1 MMEFLYY
8 RPTLAV
14 WVILACVALLFV
26 VQCVYY
32 VVVCRKAFFLRKKS
46 AETKRLDGAVWPGV
60 SVVIAT
66 KNEEFNLK
74 DKLGFFLEQDYPE
87 FEVIVV
93 NDASADDTE
102 YVLKAFSKLYPN
114 LKTVNIVEN
123 VNKFKGRKFPI
134 SLGIKAAKYD
144 YVVLSHADCQP
155 AGFEWLKEIMSGF
168 AGGRSVVL
176 GYASCKQD
184 KGLFNKIVQY
194 DNVRTAI
201 NYIGL
206 AFCGQPYMGDGRNLA
221 YKKNLFFKAGG
232 FTKHYN
238 LTLGDDDIFISSVAN
253 SQNTK
258 VVLSPESFVSFEL
271 KRNKGD
277 WRKLKKE
284 RFASRR
290 FFKFKQ
296 KFLLSLLPLSSFLF
310 YAGVIS
316 LGFLA
321 FPYQYIILALLL
333 KFILQVLVY
342 SKVCKRLGVKKI
354 QFFAPLFE
362 IYFFFFDA
370 KMRIISMFSRKA

>member
-1 MMEFLYY
+1 MMEFLHY
-8 RPTLAV
+8 RPTLTV
-14 WVILACVALLFV
+14 WVILACVALFLI
-26 VQCVYY
+26 VQGVYY
-32 VVVCRKAFFLRKKS
+32 FVVCRKAFFNRRK
-46 AETKRLDGAVWPGV
+46 AEKETQSDNAALPGV

-66 KNEEFNLK
+66 KNEEYNLK
-74 DKLGFFLEQDYPE
+74 DKLAFFLEQDYPE

-114 LKTVNIVEN
+114 LKMVNIVEN

-155 AGFEWLKEIMSGF
+155 AGFDWLKNMMSNF
-168 AGGRSVVL
+168 TKRKSIVL
-176 GYASCKQD
+176 GYAYCKQS
-184 KGLFNKIVQY
+184 KGLFNKVVQY

-206 AFCGQPYMGDGRNLA
+206 ALCGQPYMGDGRNLA
-221 YKKNLFFKAGG
+221 YKKDLFFKAGG

-253 SQNTK
+253 SQNTT
-258 VVLSPESFVSFEL
+258 VALAPESFVTFEQ
-271 KRNKGD
+271 KRNKSD

-284 RFASRR
+284 RLASRR
-290 FFKFKQ
+290 FFKFKH
-296 KFLLSLLPLSSFLF
+296 KFLLSLLPLSAFLF

-316 LGFLA
+316 LALLA

-333 KFILQVLVY
+333 KFILQMIVY
-342 SKVCKRLGVKKI
+342 FKVCKRLGVKKI
-354 QFFAPLFE
+354 HLFAPLFE
-362 IYFFFFDA
+362 IYFLFFDA
-370 KMRIISMFSRKA
+370 KMRIISLFSRKV